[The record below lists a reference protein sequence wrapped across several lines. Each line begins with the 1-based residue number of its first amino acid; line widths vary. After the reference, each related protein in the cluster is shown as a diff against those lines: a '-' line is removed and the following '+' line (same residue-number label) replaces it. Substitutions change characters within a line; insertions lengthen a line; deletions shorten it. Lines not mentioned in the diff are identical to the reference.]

1 MTDEWHTA
9 ERLAAFVPDDRS
21 NNDPGV
27 YALVVDLP
35 GSREAVESAWLE
47 NYETLPDYVDRLVEA
62 DRAIYVGATGQV
74 RSRINDHRL
83 GMVRSASLPSV
94 FGVVDIYGAWYHD
107 STEAA
112 FEAEYNRAAS
122 IRRAF
127 DSSVYVHSR

>member
-1 MTDEWHTA
+1 LTDEWYTA

-35 GSREAVESAWLE
+35 DSREAVESAWLS
-47 NYETLPDYVDRLVEA
+47 NYDSLPDYVDRLVEA
-62 DRAIYVGATGQV
+62 DRGIYVGATGGI
-74 RSRINDHRL
+74 RDRINDHRA
-83 GMVRSASLPSV
+83 GKVRTASLPSV

-107 STEAA
+107 SSEAA